1 MGKDKRGSGGGK
13 RWGFLSEERSI
24 HEVCP
29 TNSREKGDRMN
40 RVVTRPLN
48 EDKDGIQGYIAYPE
62 REEKGPGLLLI
73 HQHSGLTGYLKTAA
87 YRFAQLGYTTVVP
100 NLYHMLGYPAETHI
114 DKGTE
119 IQNKT
124 PDPDFVRVIDR
135 GWRHVCARNDVS
147 PSRVGVIG
155 YCMGGRLGIHF
166 VAATPAVRAFVAYYP
181 SVADEPTTRIRPR
194 HPCDAAREIKCPSMI
209 LYGGHDRHSTFPVQ
223 QRVMESFYAN
233 GQPLEWHYFHFGN
246 HGFASTE
253 SDGYQPYLADLVWPL
268 VTEFVRRELV
278 YSAL

>member
-1 MGKDKRGSGGGK
+1 M
-13 RWGFLSEERSI
+13 I
-24 HEVCP
+24 
-29 TNSREKGDRMN
+29 
-40 RVVTRPLN
+40 RVVTRPLT
-48 EDKDGIQGYIAYPE
+48 EDKDGIQGYMAYPE

-124 PDPDFVRVIDR
+124 PDPDFVRVIDS
-135 GWRHVCARNDVS
+135 GWRYVCARSDVS

-223 QRVMESFYAN
+223 QRVM
-233 GQPLEWHYFHFGN
+233 
-246 HGFASTE
+246 
-253 SDGYQPYLADLVWPL
+253 
-268 VTEFVRRELV
+268 
-278 YSAL
+278 

>member
-1 MGKDKRGSGGGK
+1 VMRIMTRGLK
-13 RWGFLSEERSI
+13 EER
-24 HEVCP
+24 
-29 TNSREKGDRMN
+29 
-40 RVVTRPLN
+40 
-48 EDKDGIQGYIAYPE
+48 DGIPGYIAHPH
-62 REEKGPGLLLI
+62 REERGPALLMI

-87 YRFAQLGYTTVVP
+87 YRFAQVGFTTVIP
-100 NLYHMLGYPAETHI
+100 NLYDMLGYPAETHI

-124 PDPDFVRVIDR
+124 LDPDFVRVIDR
-135 GWRHVCARNDVS
+135 GWRYALARPDVD
-147 PSRVGVIG
+147 PSRAGVVG

-181 SVADEPTTRIRPR
+181 SVKDEQPTRIRPR
-194 HPCDAAREIKCPSMI
+194 HPCDAARDIRCPSMV
-209 LYGGHDRHSTFPVQ
+209 LYGGKDSTSTIPIQ

-233 GQPLEWHYFHFGN
+233 GQPLEWHYFDFGN

-268 VTEFVRRELV
+268 VTEFLRRELV
-278 YSAL
+278 CPAL

>member
-1 MGKDKRGSGGGK
+1 MSN
-13 RWGFLSEERSI
+13 E
-24 HEVCP
+24 
-29 TNSREKGDRMN
+29 NSREKGDRMI

-48 EDKDGIQGYIAYPE
+48 EDKDGIQGYMAYPE

-87 YRFAQLGYTTVVP
+87 YRFAQLGYTTVIP

-124 PDPDFVRVIDR
+124 PDPDFVRAIDR
-135 GWRHVCARNDVS
+135 GWKYVCARNDVS
-147 PSRVGVIG
+147 LSCVGVIG

-181 SVADEPTTRIRPR
+181 SVADEPTTHIRPR
-194 HPCDAAREIKCPSMI
+194 HPCDAAREIKCPSLI

-223 QRVMESFYAN
+223 QRVMDSFYAN

-268 VTEFVRRELV
+268 VTEFVQRELICPPV
-278 YSAL
+278 Q

>member
-1 MGKDKRGSGGGK
+1 MRIMTRGLK
-13 RWGFLSEERSI
+13 EER
-24 HEVCP
+24 
-29 TNSREKGDRMN
+29 
-40 RVVTRPLN
+40 
-48 EDKDGIQGYIAYPE
+48 DGIPGYIAHPR
-62 REEKGPGLLLI
+62 REERGPALLMI

-87 YRFAQLGYTTVVP
+87 YRFAQVGFTTVIP
-100 NLYHMLGYPAETHI
+100 NLYDMLGYPAETHI

-135 GWRHVCARNDVS
+135 GWRYALARPDVD
-147 PSRVGVIG
+147 PSRVGVVG

-181 SVADEPTTRIRPR
+181 SVKDEQPTRIRPR
-194 HPCDAAREIKCPSMI
+194 HPCDAARDIKCPSMV
-209 LYGGHDRHSTFPVQ
+209 LYGGKDSTSTIPIQ

-233 GQPLEWHYFHFGN
+233 GQPLEWHYFDFGN

-268 VTEFVRRELV
+268 VTEFLRRELV
-278 YSAL
+278 RPA

>member
-1 MGKDKRGSGGGK
+1 MRT
-13 RWGFLSEERSI
+13 I
-24 HEVCP
+24 
-29 TNSREKGDRMN
+29 
-40 RVVTRPLN
+40 TRNLT
-48 EDKDGIQGYIAYPE
+48 EDKDGIPGYIAFPE
-62 REEKGPGLLLI
+62 RKEKGPGLLLI

-114 DKGTE
+114 D
-119 IQNKT
+119 Q
-124 PDPDFVRVIDR
+124 
-135 GWRHVCARNDVS
+135 GWRYICGRSDVNV
-147 PSRVGVIG
+147 SRVGVIG

-166 VAATPAVRAFVAYYP
+166 VAATPSARAFVAYYP

-223 QRVMESFYAN
+223 QRVMESFYSN

-268 VTEFVRRELV
+268 VTEFLGRELIGPA
-278 YSAL
+278 AL